1 MTPPLAQ
8 LVHVASPIAELLKPP
23 LPVILVLNLS
33 GPELTELCEL
43 LHRLPNSRITELKD
57 NRHAGK
63 NRSTWTVTVY
73 TRQQEAKQG
82 DLAI

>member
-1 MTPPLAQ
+1 MTLPT
-8 LVHVASPIAELLKPP
+8 PIPITL
-23 LPVILVLNLS
+23 ILNLA

-73 TRQQEAKQG
+73 TRQSEAKQG